1 MKQKYP
7 LGLQD
12 FEEIRNE
19 KYLYIDKSE
28 YIYSLV
34 QSQKYCFLSR
44 PRRFGKSLFTST
56 LSCLFEG
63 KKELFEGL
71 YIEDKWDWTKTSPV
85 IKISFSNIGHSEK
98 GLVKAIYDEL
108 NTIAESYQVIM
119 DDTSLSG
126 KFKQLIQKLQPL
138 GKVVVIMD
146 EYDKPILDH
155 LGKNNE
161 LAVQNRDT
169 LKAFYSVLKDADRYL
184 EFVFITGVTKF
195 SKVSIFS
202 ELNNLTD
209 LTLHPKYGGICGIT
223 QEELEHYFQEEL
235 PNYDKAEIKRWYNGY
250 TWDLETKVYNP
261 FSLMGF
267 FSQEKFHNFWFETG
281 TPSFLVNLMLDYS
294 LYNAESTEV
303 DSVIISDFN
312 IEKLNPFAVLFQA
325 GYVTLADYDAIGDL
339 YTLVLPNLEVKRSLE
354 IVILNSYRSLAED
367 GSISIVKRLH
377 NSLKNNQL
385 ADLKEIFNTIFGA
398 LPYDLWE
405 AKKEKTYHAI
415 VHLTFMLAGM
425 YAQSEV
431 HTTKGRLD
439 AVMEYDDKVYLFE
452 FKLDKSA
459 EEALTQIE
467 SKNYAQRFK
476 DLGKTC
482 IGIGINFWQS
492 KREVEGII
500 WKEL

>member
-1 MKQKYP
+1 MTQKYP

-12 FEEIRNE
+12 FEEIREGN
-19 KYLYIDKSE
+19 YLYIDKTE
-28 YIYSLV
+28 YILSLV
-34 QSQKYCFLSR
+34 NSDKYCFLSR
-44 PRRFGKSLFTST
+44 PRRFGKSLFIST
-56 LSCLFEG
+56 LDCFFQG
-63 KKELFEGL
+63 KKTLFKNL
-71 YIEDKWDWTKTSPV
+71 YIEDKCDWTKKNPV
-85 IKISFSNIGHSEK
+85 IRISFSNIGHSEK
-98 GLVKAIYDEL
+98 GLSKAIYDEL
-108 NTIAESYQVIM
+108 NTIASKYEI
-119 DDTSLSG
+119 SLTEDALSSRL
-126 KFKQLIQKLQPL
+126 KELIHKLQPL
-138 GKVVVIMD
+138 GKVVILFD
-146 EYDKPILDH
+146 EYDKPILDY
-155 LGKNNE
+155 LGKNNA
-161 LAVQNRDT
+161 LAIQNRDT

-223 QEELEHYFQEEL
+223 QDELAHYFKEEL
-235 PNYDKAEIKRWYNGY
+235 PNYDLAEIKRWYNGY

-267 FSQEKFHNFWFETG
+267 FSQGKFKNFWFESG

-339 YTLVLPNLEVKRSLE
+339 YTLILPNLEVKRSLE
-354 IVILNSYRSLAED
+354 TVILNAYRSLAED
-367 GSISIVKRLH
+367 GSVSIVKKLH

-398 LPYDLWE
+398 LPYDLWD
-405 AKKEKTYHAI
+405 AKREKSYHAI
-415 VHLTFMLAGM
+415 IHLTFMLAGM

-439 AVMEYDDKVYLFE
+439 AMMEYDDKIFLFE
-452 FKLDKSA
+452 FKLNKSA
-459 EEALTQIE
+459 EEALAQIE
-467 SKNYAQRFK
+467 TKDYARRFK
-476 DLGKTC
+476 DSGKSC